1 MEVCFFAFFQPQPG
15 KGESVMM
22 YLSHIY
28 GKGKSRYRF
37 ISNLSYCMKEM
48 WKWKK
53 TKIIFD
59 NNSIRQEKAGFMK
72 FLSAEMLNIKERS
85 SHA

>member
-1 MEVCFFAFFQPQPG
+1 MKLPDSEIAYLFEYIKNDVEVEENP
-15 KGESVMM
+15 
-22 YLSHIY
+22 
-28 GKGKSRYRF
+28 
-37 ISNLSYCMKEM
+37 
-48 WKWKK
+48 
-53 TKIIFD
+53 KIIFD